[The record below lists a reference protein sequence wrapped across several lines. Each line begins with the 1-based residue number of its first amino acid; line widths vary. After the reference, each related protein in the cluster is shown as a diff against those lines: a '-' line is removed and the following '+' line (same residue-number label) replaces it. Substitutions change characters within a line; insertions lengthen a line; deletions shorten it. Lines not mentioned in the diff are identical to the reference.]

1 MRRIPTSKLFAPV
14 QITPENPFG
23 IADPASRS
31 HGGRRVQPSTT
42 LSSSTLGRLVL
53 KPVKGRRRRRKL

>member
-23 IADPASRS
+23 IANPGRS

-42 LSSSTLGRLVL
+42 LSSSTLGGLVL
-53 KPVKGRRRRRKL
+53 KPVRGRRRKKL